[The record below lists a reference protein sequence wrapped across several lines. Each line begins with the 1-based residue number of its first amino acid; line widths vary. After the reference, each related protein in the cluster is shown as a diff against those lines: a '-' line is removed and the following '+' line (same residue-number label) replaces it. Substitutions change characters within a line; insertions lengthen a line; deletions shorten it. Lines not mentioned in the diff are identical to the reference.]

1 MGGSDTQENLLEEI
15 KTKYWY
21 WPDSGEFHIGH
32 NFSNEEGL
40 NQPYLADGYW
50 TLNYK
55 SNRFRVHDLIYYIM
69 GFEIPNIVD
78 HINQKKYDNT
88 WTNLR
93 SVDKRQNNT
102 NQAKRKDNTSGYKGV
117 YFHKQRGKFMARISH
132 HGKMKFLGYANTPEE
147 AAIIYNNA
155 VPLYHGEYGWMN
167 PIGGKDRRP

>member
-1 MGGSDTQENLLEEI
+1 MIEEI

-32 NFSNEEGL
+32 DYLDEGL
-40 NQPYLADGYW
+40 NQPYICSNGYW

-55 SNRFRVHDLIYYIM
+55 GKRYRVHDLIYPIM
-69 GFEIPNIVD
+69 GFDAPPIVD
-78 HINQKKYDNT
+78 HINQNKSDNSR
-88 WTNLR
+88 TNLR
-93 SVDKRQNNT
+93 AVDKRQNNT
-102 NQAKRKDNTSGYKGV
+102 NQSRRKDNTSGYKGV